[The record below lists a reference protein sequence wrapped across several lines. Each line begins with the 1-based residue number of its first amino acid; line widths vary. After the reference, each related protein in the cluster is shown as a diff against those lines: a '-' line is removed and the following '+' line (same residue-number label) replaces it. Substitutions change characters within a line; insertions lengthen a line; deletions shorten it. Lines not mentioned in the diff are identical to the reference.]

1 MATIY
6 VIEDCLSTQNL
17 IMDIL
22 QANGALCLGCRR
34 VDEALKTMPVAPP
47 DLIILEP
54 LTDQRRGFKFF
65 HEVRQNPKTE
75 YVPIVLITAAS
86 KASVRDLLETTGGPT
101 LYRSKPYDPN
111 ELVAIAQ
118 AL

>member
-6 VIEDCLSTQNL
+6 VIEDCLITQNL
-17 IMDIL
+17 MMDIL
-22 QANGALCLGCRR
+22 QASHAFCLGCRHIH
-34 VDEALKTMPVAPP
+34 EALQTIPIAPP

-54 LTDQRRGFKFF
+54 LSDRRRGFKFF
-65 HEVRQNPKTE
+65 YEVRHNPKTE
-75 YVPIVLITAAS
+75 YVPIVLVTAAS
-86 KASVRDLLETTGGPT
+86 KATVRDLLETEGGPT